1 MGFWIFML
9 VMDLL
14 IPFTMIG
21 FGRYFLKS
29 APKEINAL
37 FGYRTTMSMK
47 NRDTWEY
54 AHKYCGRIWYIA
66 GVIMLPFSVIPMLL
80 VIGESK
86 DMIGN
91 FGAVLCVIQM
101 IPLIGAIFPTESAL
115 KKQFDRNGNRM

>member
-115 KKQFDRNGNRM
+115 KKQFDRNGNMM

>member
-37 FGYRTTMSMK
+37 FGYRTAMSMK
-47 NRDTWEY
+47 NKDTWEY

-66 GVIMLPFSVIPMLL
+66 GGIMLPFSVIPMLL

-91 FGAVLCVIQM
+91 LGAVLCVIQM
-101 IPLIGAIFPTESAL
+101 IPLIGAIFPTENAL
-115 KKQFDRNGNRM
+115 KKQFDRNGNRL